1 MSATQLL
8 LSTTQPAPAKAG
20 AQPKTCRF
28 AANCSCVFNRV
39 APPEVEAPDAPASPS
54 HAELGRAVPA
64 TVHLDAAPHN
74 PALDAE
80 VAGLLQRGFT
90 ITSSDARQIVLQ
102 RRRAVPFCVNVA
114 LVAAT
119 VGLWSIHMAWRARHP
134 RIETVTLTLNPGFAT
149 A

>member
-8 LSTTQPAPAKAG
+8 LTPRQPAPAKAG

-28 AANCSCVFNRV
+28 AADCSCVFNRV
-39 APPEVEAPDAPASPS
+39 APAPVEALDAAASPS
-54 HAELGRAVPA
+54 HADLGRAVPA

-80 VAGLLQRGFT
+80 VAGLVQRGFT
-90 ITSSDARQIVLQ
+90 IVSSDARQIVLQ
-102 RRRAVPFCVNVA
+102 RRRRIPFCVNVA

-119 VGLWSIHMAWRARHP
+119 VGLWAIQMAWRSRHP
-134 RIETVTLTLNPGFAT
+134 RIETVTLTLNPGSAP